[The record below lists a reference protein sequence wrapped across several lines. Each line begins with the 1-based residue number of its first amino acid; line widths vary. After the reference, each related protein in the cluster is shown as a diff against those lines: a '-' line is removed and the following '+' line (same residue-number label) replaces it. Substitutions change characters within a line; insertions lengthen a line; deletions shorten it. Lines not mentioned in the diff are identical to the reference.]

1 MIASLF
7 IKLYYFSSDHSGPCF
22 TTFLKGVP
30 EMLNKKFSKGFSL
43 IELLIVVAIVGILAA
58 VAVPAYFNHIL
69 RTRQADAYHN
79 LLDIKAAQEMHYSMF
94 NEYAGLISSGTFSDL
109 LSFDIAD
116 TQYYRY
122 KISSLTGSTFTA
134 EATGKYGKLAGNQI
148 IIKDNE
154 DPCIVPDS
162 GNLKQ
167 SLGLEECPP

>member
-30 EMLNKKFSKGFSL
+30 EMLYKKFSKGFSL

-79 LLDIKAAQEMHYSMF
+79 LLDIKAAQEMHYSMY
-94 NEYAGLISSGTFSDL
+94 NEYAGLITAGTFSDL

-116 TQYYRY
+116 TKYYKY
-122 KISSLTGSTFTA
+122 EISSLTGSTFTA
-134 EATGKYGKLAGNQI
+134 GAIGKYGKLQNDKI
-148 IIKDNE
+148 RIRDNE
-154 DPCIVPDS
+154 DPCIEAH
-162 GNLKQ
+162 GALKQ
-167 SLGLEECPP
+167 SLGLPDCP